1 MSRDVLSLDDVTSG
15 QMRDDD
21 VTSRETRD
29 DDVTSREMRD
39 DDAIC
44 STSNTPRQVSCSA
57 NDSLSQSSQPIE
69 TVSNSGRNDTEI
81 TPDDDCTEILAA
93 ALEQIDDIIA
103 GNVIYFFI

>member
-15 QMRDDD
+15 KMRGDD
-21 VTSRETRD
+21 VISG
-29 DDVTSREMRD
+29 EMRD

-57 NDSLSQSSQPIE
+57 NDSLSQSSQPME
-69 TVSNSGRNDTEI
+69 TVSNSGRNNAETS
-81 TPDDDCTEILAA
+81 PDDDCTEILAA